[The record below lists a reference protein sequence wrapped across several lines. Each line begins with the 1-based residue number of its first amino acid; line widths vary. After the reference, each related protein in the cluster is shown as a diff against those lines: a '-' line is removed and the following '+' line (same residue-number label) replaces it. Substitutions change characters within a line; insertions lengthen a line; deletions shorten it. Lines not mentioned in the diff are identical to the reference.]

1 MGLSGQ
7 FQRVLE
13 TMPALQSA
21 KSCMVAYS
29 GGVDSHVLLHLCHA
43 AGLPLRAVHIH
54 HGLQAEADAWERHCA
69 GVCKQLDIPYQ
80 CIHVDAIRG
89 PGESPEDAARRARYR
104 ALEEALQP
112 GEAVLVAHHQ
122 DDQAETLLLQ
132 LMRGAGPAG
141 LASMPAVK
149 SFGRG
154 CLARPLLGFSRQSI
168 CDYAKAHG
176 LSWIDD
182 PSNADTRFDR
192 NYVRSEVM
200 PVFTQ
205 NWPGAVE
212 SLSQAASLQQDALE
226 IIEAM
231 AAVDLAAVATQ
242 QYNSLSISKLQRLPE
257 SRQYNVLRFWISFS
271 GYDRP
276 RRSIL
281 QEVVDSVLPA
291 PEDATPLVLWGN
303 TEIRRYQ
310 DTLYVLKALNSHEIH
325 HVYAWDGEQ
334 PLYLETLGIE
344 LYLEQSLGSGIQRE
358 AVARGLTIRF
368 RQGGEQIRP
377 RGRQHTHSLK
387 KLMQEAGI
395 PPWQRSRIPLIYID
409 HELACVCGYWVADA
423 FAVNEDQQGWRPVC
437 HSMPVG

>member
-1 MGLSGQ
+1 
-7 FQRVLE
+7 
-13 TMPALQSA
+13 MPA
-21 KSCMVAYS
+21 
-29 GGVDSHVLLHLCHA
+29 
-43 AGLPLRAVHIH
+43 
-54 HGLQAEADAWERHCA
+54 
-69 GVCKQLDIPYQ
+69 
-80 CIHVDAIRG
+80 
-89 PGESPEDAARRARYR
+89 
-104 ALEEALQP
+104 
-112 GEAVLVAHHQ
+112 
-122 DDQAETLLLQ
+122 
-132 LMRGAGPAG
+132 
-141 LASMPAVK
+141 
-149 SFGRG
+149 
-154 CLARPLLGFSRQSI
+154 
-168 CDYAKAHG
+168 
-176 LSWIDD
+176 
-182 PSNADTRFDR
+182 
-192 NYVRSEVM
+192 
-200 PVFTQ
+200 FTQ
-205 NWPGAVE
+205 NWPCAVE

-231 AAVDLAAVATQ
+231 AAVDLAAVSTQ
-242 QYNSLSISKLQRLPE
+242 QRNSLSISKLCRLPE
-257 SRQYNVLRFWISFS
+257 SRQYNVLRFWISS
-271 GYDRP
+271 AGYDRP

-334 PLYLETLGIE
+334 PLYLETLDIE